1 MVESLFG
8 FVYLFIKVY
17 LLFIYVLANLNEL
30 GLFLLSY
37 VMCLGMIVEVGGV
50 PAQLGWQ
57 LRREE
62 SDSQR

>member
-1 MVESLFG
+1 M
-8 FVYLFIKVY
+8 
-17 LLFIYVLANLNEL
+17 FIYVLANLNEL
-30 GLFLLSY
+30 GPFLLSY
-37 VMCLGMIVEVGGV
+37 VMCLDMIVEVGGV